1 MSRSTSAPNIIRTS
15 KSSVSS
21 KQKKR
26 ISFGENEIRVMEPNP
41 NIKSRLGFG
50 RCSSPPPPELDDMDD
65 SSLKTELRKTEMF
78 ELTFPGL

>member
-1 MSRSTSAPNIIRTS
+1 
-15 KSSVSS
+15 
-21 KQKKR
+21 
-26 ISFGENEIRVMEPNP
+26 MEPNP